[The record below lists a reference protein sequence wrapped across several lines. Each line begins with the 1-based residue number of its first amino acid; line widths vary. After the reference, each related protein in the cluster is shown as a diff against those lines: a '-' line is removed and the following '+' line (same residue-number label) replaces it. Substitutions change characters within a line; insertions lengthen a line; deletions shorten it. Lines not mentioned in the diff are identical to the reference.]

1 MRDKF
6 RCHCH
11 ICKVERALVV
21 SLNDPVRFSGYSRLR
36 EASPIINVF
45 SAPAAIVDH
54 LHNQGD
60 GKSRQP
66 TTAEV
71 LGALIQTD
79 VPAADHELIQSI
91 LVLAFIPTIHRTYW
105 EVRAWFRELET
116 EDIAQQVFALFLQL
130 TVSAPVEMLNRHI
143 SFVLAQALHRNA
155 IRWARREQSKLL
167 ERERMLEQR
176 TKPVEQIEDPHFESV
191 SLLREFLDY
200 SVRAGILS
208 EFERDLLVRVK
219 VDGFSAKEVLE
230 RHTVLSPKA
239 VYVRIQRIMKR
250 LQDAAWDFPGGN
262 QNSAKRLEPIESE
275 GRKNSSKNMSN
286 FSLSTF
292 PGDAAISVSRRQ
304 LPPENSPEQTTKSQQ
319 FSTPNQDSLIRFETL
334 TPANERPRA
343 IREATSRRLA
353 ATHASG
359 SAIAYH
365 RCK

>member
-21 SLNDPVRFSGYSRLR
+21 SLNDSVHIDGFSRLR
-36 EASPIINVF
+36 DASPIMNVF
-45 SAPAAIVDH
+45 LAPAAVVDH
-54 LHNQGD
+54 LHNQSD
-60 GKSRQP
+60 GKSWQP

-71 LGALIQTD
+71 LGALIQAD
-79 VPAADHELIQSI
+79 VTASDHELIQSI

-130 TVSAPVEMLNRHI
+130 TARAPVGMLNRHI

-176 TKPVEQIEDPHFESV
+176 TKPVEQTEDPHFESV

-200 SVRAGILS
+200 SVRVGILS

-250 LQDAAWDFPGGN
+250 LQDAAWDFPGGD
-262 QNSAKRLEPIESE
+262 QNSANPLDPMDSE
-275 GRKNSSKNMSN
+275 ERKNSSKNVST

-304 LPPENSPEQTTKSQQ
+304 LPPDNSPDQTTKAQQ
-319 FSTPNQDSLIRFETL
+319 FSTHNQDSLIRFESL
-334 TPANERPRA
+334 TPANERPRV

-359 SAIAYH
+359 SAIV
-365 RCK
+365 

>member
-1 MRDKF
+1 MR
-6 RCHCH
+6 
-11 ICKVERALVV
+11 
-21 SLNDPVRFSGYSRLR
+21 S
-36 EASPIINVF
+36 
-45 SAPAAIVDH
+45 
-54 LHNQGD
+54 
-60 GKSRQP
+60 
-66 TTAEV
+66 EV
-71 LGALIQTD
+71 AKLFPRTKGR
-79 VPAADHELIQSI
+79 
-91 LVLAFIPTIHRTYW
+91 IH
-105 EVRAWFRELET
+105 
-116 EDIAQQVFALFLQL
+116 
-130 TVSAPVEMLNRHI
+130 PVEMLNRHI

-167 ERERMLEQR
+167 ERERMIEHGIRAIEQS
-176 TKPVEQIEDPHFESV
+176 EDPHFESV

-200 SVRAGILS
+200 SVRVGILS

-219 VDGFSAKEVLE
+219 VDGFAAKEVLE

-250 LQDAAWDFPGGN
+250 LQDVAWDFPGGN
-262 QNSAKRLEPIESE
+262 QNPAKPLEPIESAR
-275 GRKNSSKNMSN
+275 RKNSPKNVST

-292 PGDAAISVSRRQ
+292 PAAAAISVSRRQ
-304 LPPENSPEQTTKSQQ
+304 LPPENPPEQTTKSQQ
-319 FSTPNQDSLIRFETL
+319 VSTHDQDSLIRFETL

>member
-6 RCHCH
+6 RCYCH

-21 SLNDPVRFSGYSRLR
+21 SLSDPDHISGFSRLR
-36 EASPIINVF
+36 DASPIMNVF

-54 LHNQGD
+54 LHNQSD
-60 GKSRQP
+60 ARNRQP

-71 LGALIQTD
+71 LGALIQTGIS
-79 VPAADHELIQSI
+79 AGTQELVQSI

-130 TVSAPVEMLNRHI
+130 TASAPVEMLNRHI

-155 IRWARREQSKLL
+155 IRWARQEQSKLL
-167 ERERMLEQR
+167 ERERMLELGV
-176 TKPVEQIEDPHFESV
+176 KPIEQSEEPHFESV
-191 SLLREFLDY
+191 SLLREFLDH
-200 SVRAGILS
+200 SVRVGILS

-275 GRKNSSKNMSN
+275 GRKHFSKIVST

-319 FSTPNQDSLIRFETL
+319 FPTLNQDSLIRFETL

-353 ATHASG
+353 ATRASG
-359 SAIAYH
+359 SAIV
-365 RCK
+365 